1 MLCIEQFRKTVLL
14 KCKVANSS
22 FRVRFTQSLK
32 CTRLCLFN
40 IESPYPWSAPR
51 TGKTVEGL
59 DLGYYQVALVQAQF
73 PKVDQFPLGP
83 VKSGRNGEII
93 ERLGDSEIDGLTHH
107 LWTRLSRLICC
118 SYVYV
123 VSLYVGL

>member
-22 FRVRFTQSLK
+22 PRVRFAQGLK

-40 IESPYPWSAPR
+40 IESPYPRSPPR

-59 DLGYYQVALVQAQF
+59 DLGRSEERRVGKECRSRCAPYHVKENGRESASGDWFAG
-73 PKVDQFPLGP
+73 LGQ
-83 VKSGRNGEII
+83 
-93 ERLGDSEIDGLTHH
+93 GDVEGKGIPDV
-107 LWTRLSRLICC
+107 R
-118 SYVYV
+118 
-123 VSLYVGL
+123 

>member
-22 FRVRFTQSLK
+22 FRVRFTQCLK

-40 IESPYPWSAPR
+40 IESPYPWSPPR

-83 VKSGRNGEII
+83 VKSGGTAR
-93 ERLGDSEIDGLTHH
+93 S
-107 LWTRLSRLICC
+107 LSAWPIPK
-118 SYVYV
+118 SMD
-123 VSLYVGL
+123 